1 MGELL
6 MVLGEN
12 PEEESRGFFKG
23 KGGRL
28 GFRGRKDE
36 RPGAEVFGFKGRG
49 ADRSSLG
56 NGEKIGLLFFSK
68 GGRRLAKK
76 EKYFRFRFFFFLLA
90 ALSPLKL
97 FFPRESLFCP
107 FYFTVA

>member
-1 MGELL
+1 
-6 MVLGEN
+6 
-12 PEEESRGFFKG
+12 
-23 KGGRL
+23 
-28 GFRGRKDE
+28 
-36 RPGAEVFGFKGRG
+36 
-49 ADRSSLG
+49 
-56 NGEKIGLLFFSK
+56 LFFSK

-76 EKYFRFRFFFFLLA
+76 EKYFRFRFFFFFFFCA